1 MDNQLIVVIDISY
14 IFIEKFYM
22 VSFTQIQYILALLEH
37 KNFQRAADA
46 CFVTQPTLSMQIKK
60 AEDEIGSQ
68 IFDRDYSPIKLTKFG
83 ERIIPYLRAIQDNV
97 NELDVV
103 VQKSKGIYKAEV
115 RMGIIPTIAD
125 YLVPELYGKW
135 LEELGDVHLE
145 IIELH
150 SEQII
155 EHLEHRKIDIGIMAG
170 PYTGNFLNEQML
182 FNEEILIYAPSFDK
196 DTVTEKELLELKPWL
211 LSEGNCLRTQMMNFC
226 NLKEDAKKDWSY
238 EGGSLSLLLRMV
250 DQQGGY
256 TLLPNCY
263 TKLLNI
269 PSSSIKHLEGH
280 KAARQIIAIHHKR
293 SSKVPIIND
302 LVEGIRQANKGI
314 RNSQERIE
322 LLPWK

>member
-1 MDNQLIVVIDISY
+1 
-14 IFIEKFYM
+14 M
-22 VSFTQIQYILALLEH
+22 VTFTQIQYILSLLEH

-68 IFDRDYSPIKLTKFG
+68 IFDRDYTPIQLTKFG
-83 ERIIPYLRAIQDNV
+83 VQVIPYLRSIQDNV
-97 NELDVV
+97 RDLNVLIE
-103 VQKSKGIYKAEV
+103 KSKGIYKAEV

-145 IIELH
+145 IIELK

-155 EHLEHRKIDIGIMAG
+155 EHLENRKIDIGIMAG
-170 PYTGNFLNEQML
+170 PFEGSFLNEQVL
-182 FNEEILIYAPSFDK
+182 FNEEILIYAPSL
-196 DTVTEKELLELKPWL
+196 EKSSVSEAELSELKPWL

-226 NLKEDAKKDWSY
+226 NLKEDAKEDWSY

-263 TKLLNI
+263 TQLLNI
-269 PSSSIKHLEGH
+269 PESHVKHFEGH

-293 SSKVPIIND
+293 SSKIPIIND

-314 RNSQERIE
+314 RNSTERIE

>member
-1 MDNQLIVVIDISY
+1 MIT
-14 IFIEKFYM
+14 
-22 VSFTQIQYILALLEH
+22 FTQIQYVLALLEH

-68 IFDRDYSPIKLTKFG
+68 IFDRDYNPIQLTKFG
-83 ERIIPYLRAIQDNV
+83 ERVIPYMRAIQDNV
-97 NELDVV
+97 NELDVLI
-103 VQKSKGIYKAEV
+103 QKSKGLYKAEI

-125 YLVPELYGKW
+125 YLVPELYANW

-145 IIELH
+145 IIELK

-170 PYTGNFLNEQML
+170 PYEGNFLNEQIL
-182 FNEEILIYAPSFDK
+182 FNEEILIYVPSLSK
-196 DTVTEKELLELKPWL
+196 DSVTEFELSQLKPWL

-256 TLLPNCY
+256 TLLPSCY
-263 TKLLNI
+263 TKLLDISKNKV
-269 PSSSIKHLEGH
+269 KHLEGH
-280 KAARQIIAIHHKR
+280 KAARQIVAIHHKR
-293 SSKVPIIND
+293 SSKITVLNK
-302 LVEGIRQANKGI
+302 LVSGIQHANKGI
-314 RNSQERIE
+314 RDSNEKIE

>member
-1 MDNQLIVVIDISY
+1 MIT
-14 IFIEKFYM
+14 
-22 VSFTQIQYILALLEH
+22 FTQIQYILALLEH

-46 CFVTQPTLSMQIKK
+46 SFVTQPTLSMQIKK

-68 IFDRDYSPIKLTKFG
+68 LFDRDFSPIRLTLFG
-83 ERIIPYLRAIQDNV
+83 ERVIPLLRDIQANV
-97 NELDVV
+97 NELDVL
-103 VQKSKGIYKAEV
+103 VQKSKGQYKAEV
-115 RMGIIPTIAD
+115 RMGIIPTISE

-135 LEELGDVHLE
+135 LAELGDVHLE
-145 IIELH
+145 IIELR

-170 PYTGNFLNEQML
+170 PYEGSSLNEQIL
-182 FNEEILIYAPSFDK
+182 FNEEILIYAPSLKK
-196 DTVTEKELLELKPWL
+196 DTVTLTELSELKPWL

-226 NLKEDAKKDWSY
+226 NLKEEAKKDWSY

-263 TKLLNI
+263 TKVLNI
-269 PSSSIKHLEGH
+269 SKGSIKQLEGH

-293 SSKVPIIND
+293 SSKIPVLND
-302 LVEGIRQANKGI
+302 LMNGIRQANKGI
-314 RNSQERIE
+314 RDSSERIE
-322 LLPWK
+322 ILPWK

>member
-1 MDNQLIVVIDISY
+1 
-14 IFIEKFYM
+14 M
-22 VSFTQIQYILALLEH
+22 VTFTQIQYILSLLEH

-68 IFDRDYSPIKLTKFG
+68 IFNRDYSPIQLTKFG
-83 ERIIPYLRAIQDNV
+83 VQVVPYLRSIQDNFRDFNV
-97 NELDVV
+97 LIE
-103 VQKSKGIYKAEV
+103 KSKGIYKAEV

-135 LEELGDVHLE
+135 LEELGDVQLE
-145 IIELH
+145 IIELK

-155 EHLEHRKIDIGIMAG
+155 EHLENRKIDIGIMAG
-170 PYTGNFLNEQML
+170 PYEGNFLKEQVL
-182 FNEEILIYAPSFDK
+182 FNEEILIYAPSLSK
-196 DTVTEKELLELKPWL
+196 STVSELELSVLKPWL

-226 NLKEDAKKDWSY
+226 NLKEDDKDDWSY

-263 TKLLNI
+263 SKLLNI
-269 PSSSIKHLEGH
+269 PDKHVKHFEGH
-280 KAARQIIAIHHKR
+280 KAARQIIAVHHKR
-293 SSKVPIIND
+293 SSKVPIIDD
-302 LVEGIRQANKGI
+302 LVEGIRKANKGI
-314 RNSQERIE
+314 RNSKERVE

>member
-1 MDNQLIVVIDISY
+1 
-14 IFIEKFYM
+14 M
-22 VSFTQIQYILALLEH
+22 VTFTQIQYILALLEH

-60 AEDEIGSQ
+60 AEEEIGSQ
-68 IFDRDYSPIKLTKFG
+68 IFDRDYSPIQLTKFG
-83 ERIIPYLRAIQDNV
+83 ERVIPYLRDIQDNV
-97 NELDVV
+97 NELNVL
-103 VQKSKGIYKAEV
+103 VQKSKGVYKAEV

-145 IIELH
+145 IIELK

-170 PYTGNFLNEQML
+170 PYEGSFLNEQVL
-182 FNEEILIYAPSFDK
+182 FNEEVLIYAPSVDS
-196 DTVTEKELLELKPWL
+196 DSITDIQLADLKPWL
-211 LSEGNCLRTQMMNFC
+211 LSEGNCLRTQMINFC
-226 NLKEDAKKDWSY
+226 NLKEDTKRDWSY

-256 TLLPNCY
+256 TLFPNCY
-263 TKLLNI
+263 SKVLDVPKKNI
-269 PSSSIKHLEGH
+269 KRIKGH
-280 KAARQIIAIHHKR
+280 TAARQIIALHHKR
-293 SSKVPIIND
+293 SSKISILND
-302 LVEGIRQANKGI
+302 LISGIQHENKGI
-314 RNSQERIE
+314 RDSSERIE